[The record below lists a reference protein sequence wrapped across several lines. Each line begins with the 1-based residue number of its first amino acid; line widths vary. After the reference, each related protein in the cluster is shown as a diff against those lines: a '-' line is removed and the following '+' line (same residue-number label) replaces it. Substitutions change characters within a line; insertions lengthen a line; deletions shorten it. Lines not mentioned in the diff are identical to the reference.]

1 MMIGLDTNVLIRYLT
16 RDDESQ
22 YRATMKLLMRK
33 SASFFVADLVL
44 VEADWVLSSLYD
56 WSRDEIADAF
66 TRLLQV
72 HNLQFEDEDRIRHS
86 LAAVRRGA
94 DLSDELLIAMSRTH
108 GCREFAT
115 FDSAV
120 AKRHTKFAFVPKD

>member
-1 MMIGLDTNVLIRYLT
+1 MIGLDTNVLIRYLT

-22 YRATMKLLMRK
+22 YSETMKLLMRR

-44 VEADWVLSSLYD
+44 VETDWVLSSLYD
-56 WSRDEIADAF
+56 WTREEIADAF
-66 TRLLQV
+66 ARLLQI

-94 DLSDELLIAMSRTH
+94 DLSDELLISMSRNQ

-115 FDSAV
+115 FDTAV
-120 AKRHTKFAFVPKD
+120 AKRHAKFAFVPKD

>member
-44 VEADWVLSSLYD
+44 VEAGWVLSSLYD

-94 DLSDELLIAMSRTH
+94 ELSDELLIAMSRNH

-120 AKRHTKFAFVPKD
+120 AKRHTKFAFVPKE

>member
-94 DLSDELLIAMSRTH
+94 DLSDELLIAMSRNH

-120 AKRHTKFAFVPKD
+120 AKRHTKFAFVPKE

>member
-1 MMIGLDTNVLIRYLT
+1 MIGLDTNVLIRYLT

-22 YRATMKLLMRK
+22 YSATMKLLMRR

-44 VEADWVLSSLYD
+44 VETDWVLSSLYD
-56 WSRDEIADAF
+56 WTREEIADAF
-66 TRLLQV
+66 ARLLQI

-94 DLSDELLIAMSRTH
+94 DLSDELLISMSRNQ

-115 FDSAV
+115 FDTAV
-120 AKRHTKFAFVPKD
+120 ANRHAKFAFVPKD

>member
-1 MMIGLDTNVLIRYLT
+1 MIGLDTNVLIRYLT

>member
-1 MMIGLDTNVLIRYLT
+1 MIGLDTNVLIRYLT

-33 SASFFVADLVL
+33 SANFFVADLVL
-44 VEADWVLSSLYD
+44 VETHWVLSSLYD
-56 WSRDEIADAF
+56 WTHDEIADAF
-66 TRLLQV
+66 ARLLQI

-94 DLSDELLIAMSRTH
+94 DLSDELLIAMSRNH

-120 AKRHTKFAFVPKD
+120 AKRHTKFAFVPKE

>member
-1 MMIGLDTNVLIRYLT
+1 MIGLDTNVLVRYLT

-22 YRATMKLLMRK
+22 FRATMKLLMRK

-44 VEADWVLSSLYD
+44 VETDWVLSSLYD

-66 TRLLQV
+66 ARLLQV

-94 DLSDELLIAMSRTH
+94 DLSDELLIAVSRNQ
-108 GCREFAT
+108 GCPEFAT
-115 FDSAV
+115 FDKAV
-120 AKRHTKFAFVPKD
+120 AKRHAKFAIVPKE

>member
-1 MMIGLDTNVLIRYLT
+1 MIGLDTNVLIRYLT

-22 YRATMKLLMRK
+22 YRATMKVLMRK
-33 SASFFVADLVL
+33 SANFFVADLVL
-44 VEADWVLSSLYD
+44 VETHWVLSSLYD
-56 WSRDEIADAF
+56 WTHDEIADAF
-66 TRLLQV
+66 ARLLQI

-94 DLSDELLIAMSRTH
+94 DLSDELLIAMSRNH

-120 AKRHTKFAFVPKD
+120 AKRHTKFAFVPKE

>member
-1 MMIGLDTNVLIRYLT
+1 MIGLDTNVLIRYLT

-44 VEADWVLSSLYD
+44 VETDWVLSSLYD
-56 WSRDEIADAF
+56 WTCDEIANAF
-66 TRLLQV
+66 TRLLQI
-72 HNLQFEDEDRIRHS
+72 HNLQFEDEDRIRLS

-94 DLSDELLIAMSRTH
+94 DLSDELLIAMSRH
-108 GCREFAT
+108 QGCREFAT
-115 FDSAV
+115 FDAAV

>member
-1 MMIGLDTNVLIRYLT
+1 MIGLDTNVLIRYLT

-22 YRATMKLLMRK
+22 YSATMKLLMRR

-44 VEADWVLSSLYD
+44 VETDWVLSSLYD
-56 WSRDEIADAF
+56 WTREEIADAF
-66 TRLLQV
+66 ARLLQI

-94 DLSDELLIAMSRTH
+94 DLSDELLLSMSRNQ

-115 FDSAV
+115 FDTAV
-120 AKRHTKFAFVPKD
+120 AKRHAKFAFVPKD

>member
-94 DLSDELLIAMSRTH
+94 DLSDELLIAMSRNH

>member
-1 MMIGLDTNVLIRYLT
+1 MIGLDTNVLIRYLT

-22 YRATMKLLMRK
+22 YSATMKLLMRR

-44 VEADWVLSSLYD
+44 VETDRVLSSLYD
-56 WSRDEIADAF
+56 WTREEIADAF
-66 TRLLQV
+66 ARLLQI

-94 DLSDELLIAMSRTH
+94 DLSDELLISMSRNQ

-115 FDSAV
+115 FDTAV
-120 AKRHTKFAFVPKD
+120 AKRHAKFAFVPKD

>member
-44 VEADWVLSSLYD
+44 VEAGWVLSSLYD

-94 DLSDELLIAMSRTH
+94 DLSDELLIAMSRNH

-120 AKRHTKFAFVPKD
+120 AKRHTKFAFVPKE